1 MAKIP
6 SELKTSVLLVQ
17 TAEECSELAQAC
29 LKFARKL
36 DGTNP
41 TPKGYGELTDSL
53 IEEMADVYLSL
64 STLQAKMRI
73 DTKKIDCIFMQKLR
87 RWSGRLA
94 ENDADEENENA

>member
-17 TAEECSELAQAC
+17 AAEECSELAQAC
-29 LKFARKL
+29 LKFARKI

-41 TPKGYGELTDSL
+41 TPKGYTELTASL

-64 STLQAKMRI
+64 SALQAKMRI
-73 DTKKIDCIFMQKLR
+73 DTKEIDSLFMQKLR

-94 ENDADEENENA
+94 END